1 MDCREDVKKIG
12 AEILG
17 RELTKE
23 ELDELTMAMEARYDL
38 YQ

>member
-1 MDCREDVKKIG
+1 MDCREDVKKFG

-23 ELDELTMAMEARYDL
+23 ELDELNNIF
-38 YQ
+38 